1 MKVAHIVSHLDT
13 GGAEKLVAEISNLMV
28 PCGVKIKVITLFNGR
43 GVPFQI
49 LDKDNIELIE
59 LNYSSKYN
67 PKIARELYKLT
78 RDCDIVHTHTY
89 YAQLYASIFIPKI
102 KLVTTEHST
111 NNNRR
116 GKKIMR
122 IFDYLMYRRYMKIIC
137 ISEATKNSLNKWLK
151 STKDKSIIIHNGVNL
166 SKYLDASS
174 IPRAELGVDKSKI
187 ILTCVGRLEK
197 AKNQEALIR
206 AFKGVDVDAAILL
219 LIGHGQKEKE
229 LKELV
234 KELKLN
240 DKVIFLGQRNDV
252 ERILKTSD
260 IFILP
265 SLWEGFG
272 LSAVEAVA
280 AGLPLL
286 LSNVAGLKDV
296 INALNAKVDYFDPV
310 DVSDI
315 TLKINEM
322 CNDTIN
328 VGQTYSIRKDK
339 LESYSLDNMVNKYLE
354 SYKVN

>member
-28 PCGVKIKVITLFNGR
+28 PHGIEIKVITLFNGR
-43 GVPFQI
+43 GVPFKI

-59 LNYSSKYN
+59 LNYNSKYN
-67 PKIARELYKLT
+67 PKIARELYRLT
-78 RDCDIVHTHTY
+78 KDCDIVHTHTY
-89 YAQLYASIFIPKI
+89 YAQLYASIFIPKT

-116 GKKIMR
+116 GKIIMR

-151 STKDKSIIIHNGVNL
+151 STKNKSIIIHNGINL
-166 SKYLDASS
+166 SKYLEAPP
-174 IPRAELGVDKSKI
+174 IPRVELGVDKNKI
-187 ILTCVGRLEK
+187 ILACVGRLEK
-197 AKNQEALIR
+197 AKNQESLIR
-206 AFKGVDVDAAILL
+206 AFKGVKIDATLL

-234 KELKLN
+234 EELKLQ

-252 ERILKTSD
+252 ERILKSSD

-286 LSNVAGLKDV
+286 LSNVPGLKDV
-296 INALNAKVDYFDPV
+296 IDALHVKVDYFDPI
-310 DVSDI
+310 DIGDI

-322 CNDTIN
+322 CNEIIN
-328 VGQTYSIRKDK
+328 RRQTYSIGKDK
-339 LESYSLDNMVNKYLE
+339 LESYSVDNMVNKYLE